1 MLPAYAGARG
11 FLLVFCLIFCSLC
24 RLLKAGGGAINHKG
38 DGEEQRRCKE
48 ADGVRRQDRLKCGAA
63 GERNEN
69 PRDADAADAE
79 HREHGGHERMPEA
92 AQIAGQHLIDH
103 GERIRHKNI
112 DKARIADGDDLGVA
126 VEQREQEVTGQQREQ
141 NRRAER
147 GGSLEQRELQR
158 LLAARRLPCAVVLP
172 DECRARLREAV
183 HDIVGENLHIERR
196 AGCRHHRGAE
206 RVDRRLNHDVGDR
219 EHGTLHPGGHADAQ
233 RLHKHAA
240 VDAKLTRF
248 DMDVPAVPA
257 QAAVQDSGADRIG
270 DDRGDCHTLHRH
282 MQDGDEE
289 QIEQHVEHTGRG
301 KRRQRRLGIARRT
314 EDCRLEIVQQ
324 NDRHAEHVDAQI
336 QERIRENVIRR
347 AQQLQQ
353 LGGKQLTENGD
364 RHAEQ
369 QCRQNRGVRRAAHRL
384 PLAAPDGVGNHDIDA
399 ERNADKQV
407 DKQTDNRAVGAHG
420 GNRHIAQLAGEVA
433 DDRHIR
439 GVEQLREYR
448 RRRHR
453 QRKLRQTVP
462 NRAVQHIDFFF
473 SSDRFHGDSFRGSMP
488 HFIVPHSP
496 PVGKRY
502 FRASLTFST
511 IFQPFACR
519 APPLGVK
526 IRPLAEKSAQS
537 GKTVLYS

>member
-1 MLPAYAGARG
+1 MLETA
-11 FLLVFCLIFCSLC
+11 
-24 RLLKAGGGAINHKG
+24 
-38 DGEEQRRCKE
+38 
-48 ADGVRRQDRLKCGAA
+48 
-63 GERNEN
+63 
-69 PRDADAADAE
+69 
-79 HREHGGHERMPEA
+79 
-92 AQIAGQHLIDH
+92 
-103 GERIRHKNI
+103 
-112 DKARIADGDDLGVA
+112 
-126 VEQREQEVTGQQREQ
+126 
-141 NRRAER
+141 
-147 GGSLEQRELQR
+147 
-158 LLAARRLPCAVVLP
+158 
-172 DECRARLREAV
+172 
-183 HDIVGENLHIERR
+183 
-196 AGCRHHRGAE
+196 
-206 RVDRRLNHDVGDR
+206 
-219 EHGTLHPGGHADAQ
+219 LHPGGHADAQ

-301 KRRQRRLGIARRT
+301 KRRQRRLGIARRA
-314 EDCRLEIVQQ
+314 EDRRLKIVQQ

-384 PLAAPDGVGNHDIDA
+384 PLTAPDGVGNHDIDA

-511 IFQPFACR
+511 IFQPFVCR
-519 APPLGVK
+519 ALPLGVK